1 MEFHVRIIVA
11 LLLALSISGC
21 SFVEEAFLSPGEKVN
36 RAFPPS
42 ADIRATEETLRDLVS
57 DDESAQEKLSAQY
70 GALREIRGLTC
81 VKSLAISRF
90 DSVDNI
96 RKLPVSRDCLIAQDE
111 VLLRFLQIKQVERRL
126 SQAALRSK
134 TPLEAPAFVSPGLP
148 ISSGISAPTA
158 GVAILRGTR
167 GELLSIEIPSGKPI
181 VKLPQLSDAR
191 FHDALLSPNG
201 RVLALPGGYGKGVTF
216 FDTETG
222 AVLWQN
228 REIYNVLVWLPEL
241 LAAVASGSDGQ
252 LLIIDFQSGEFA
264 AGLPALKRQSW
275 ALPLQDGR
283 IAIGAGQKLSL
294 VTYERGANGIQGTIL
309 KHLTIKTGPGVTSL
323 RPTSMLDGRVLFFV
337 SGRDLMKLDLESG
350 QETLWKTGEF
360 IGNRYAKLSES
371 TVLVDAYERPVRTR
385 PWALNIE
392 EASLSPIETE
402 EGSAGILYELDGRA
416 GFMRREH
423 DGVWFGL
430 HLQQGKPLALAEFL
444 SKRNLERQM
453 AKLEAMAQQS
463 STTGGQTLLKD
474 GRLRPSPPVY
484 SVRQPSI
491 PRFPRLDHG
500 STSVP
505 FAEVAKDAQ
514 IEGIGVYES
523 SNNLSKG
530 PGNRPGSITLA
541 VRPTAKPLILVLSS
555 YESVTWRISP
565 QGKDSIKLILLS
577 SYYPSSIEGAGNAR
591 TVVING
597 GYAYSRDSEAYA
609 HLRQAVMGQTGR
621 DIQTFQGSYK
631 GSHFSVGGR

>member
-1 MEFHVRIIVA
+1 MEFHVRIIAVS
-11 LLLALSISGC
+11 LLALSISGC
-21 SFVEEAFLSPGEKVN
+21 SFVEEALLSPGEKVN

-42 ADIRATEETLRDLVS
+42 ADIRATEETLHNLMD
-57 DDESAQEKLSAQY
+57 DDESAQEKLFAQY

-81 VKSLAISRF
+81 GKSLAISRF
-90 DSVDNI
+90 DSVEDI

-111 VLLRFLQIKQVERRL
+111 ILLRFLQIKQVERRI
-126 SQAALRSK
+126 SQAALRPI
-134 TPLEAPAFVSPGLP
+134 TPLEAPTFVSPGLD
-148 ISSGISAPTA
+148 ITSGISASAA
-158 GVAILRGTR
+158 GVAILQGTR

-222 AVLWQN
+222 AVLWQA
-228 REIYNVLVWLPEL
+228 REAYNLLAWLTGL
-241 LAAVASGSDGQ
+241 SAAVASDSDGQ
-252 LLIIDFQSGEFA
+252 LLIIDFQSGELS

-275 ALPLQDGR
+275 ALPLPDGR
-283 IAIGAGQKLSL
+283 IAIGTDRALSL
-294 VTYERGANGIQGTIL
+294 VAYERDANGIQGTIL
-309 KHLTIKTGPGVTSL
+309 KSLTIKAGPGVTSL
-323 RPTSMLDGRVLFFV
+323 RPTSMLDGRALFFV
-337 SGRDLMKLDLESG
+337 SVRDLMKLDLESG

-392 EASLSPIETE
+392 DASLSPVETE
-402 EGSAGILYELDGRA
+402 EGSAGIIYELYGRA
-416 GFMRREH
+416 GFMRRSL

-430 HLQQGKPLALAEFL
+430 HLQQGKSLALADFL
-444 SKRNLERQM
+444 SNRNLERQM
-453 AKLEAMAQQS
+453 AKLEAMTQQS
-463 STTGGQTLLKD
+463 STTGGQTSL
-474 GRLRPSPPVY
+474 GGGGLRPSPPAY
-484 SVRQPSI
+484 TAQQP
-491 PRFPRLDHG
+491 LDHRNAPI
-500 STSVP
+500 P

-530 PGNRPGSITLA
+530 PGNRPGSISLA
-541 VRPTAKPLILVLSS
+541 IRPTARPLILVLSS

-565 QGKDSIKLILLS
+565 QDKDNIKLILLS
-577 SYYPSSIEGAGNAR
+577 SYYPSSVEGAGNAR

-597 GYAYSRDSEAYA
+597 GFAYSRESEDYA
-609 HLRQAVMGQTGR
+609 HLRKAVMAQTGR
-621 DIQTFQGSYK
+621 DIQIFQGSYK

>member
-1 MEFHVRIIVA
+1 MEFHVRIVAA
-11 LLLALSISGC
+11 LLLALSITGC

-42 ADIRATEETLRDLVS
+42 TDILATEETLRNLMA
-57 DDESAQEKLSAQY
+57 DDEPAQEKLSAQY

-81 VKSLAISRF
+81 GKSLAIGRF
-90 DSVDNI
+90 DSVENI
-96 RKLPVSRDCLIAQDE
+96 RKLPVSRDCLTAQDE
-111 VLLRFLQIKQVERRL
+111 ILLRFLQIKQVEQRL
-126 SQAALRSK
+126 SQVALRPI
-134 TPLEAPAFVSPGLP
+134 TPLEAPAFVSPGLS
-148 ISSGISAPTA
+148 IYSGISAPAA
-158 GVAILRGTR
+158 GVAILQGTR
-167 GELLSIEIPSGKPI
+167 DELLSTEIPSGKPI

-222 AVLWQN
+222 KVLWQA
-228 REIYNVLVWLPEL
+228 REAYNLLAWLPEL
-241 LAAVASGSDGQ
+241 SAAVASDSDGQ
-252 LLIIDFQSGEFA
+252 LLIIDFQSGELT
-264 AGLPALKRQSW
+264 AGLPALKHQSW

-283 IAIGAGQKLSL
+283 IAVGTGRTLSL
-294 VTYERGANGIQGTIL
+294 IAYERGANGVQGTIL
-309 KHLTIKTGPGVTSL
+309 KNLTIKTGPGVTSL
-323 RPTSMLDGRVLFFV
+323 RPTSMLDGRALFFV
-337 SGRDLMKLDLESG
+337 SGRDLMKLDLGSG

-371 TVLVDAYERPVRTR
+371 TVLVDAYERPVRSR

-402 EGSAGILYELDGRA
+402 EGSAGIIYELYGRA
-416 GFMRREH
+416 GFMRRTL

-430 HLQQGKPLALAEFL
+430 HLQQGKPIALAEFL
-444 SKRNLERQM
+444 SNRNLDLQM

-463 STTGGQTLLKD
+463 STAGGQASH
-474 GRLRPSPPVY
+474 GGSGLRPSPPAY
-484 SVRQPSI
+484 TAQQPSF
-491 PRFPRLDHG
+491 PQAPRLDRLNAQ
-500 STSVP
+500 VP

-530 PGNRPGSITLA
+530 PGNRPGSINLA
-541 VRPTAKPLILVLSS
+541 VHPTARPLILVLSS

-565 QGKDSIKLILLS
+565 QNKDNIKLILLS
-577 SYYPSSIEGAGNAR
+577 SYYPSSVEGADNVR

-597 GYAYSRDSEAYA
+597 GFAYSRESKEYA
-609 HLRQAVMGQTGR
+609 HLRNAVMAQTGR
-621 DIQTFQGSYK
+621 DIQIFQGSYK
-631 GSHFSVGGR
+631 GEYFSVGGQ